1 MKDFA
6 NDSYK
11 TVVLIAEFIFVV
23 SFSTLYAQ
31 TQIIQGTACSC
42 RLPIHVL
49 IPTLSSLGIF
59 IGSLVYYLL
68 FPKFEENKER
78 YLSNIKSII
87 DILDPESKIIK
98 MMIEGKGKVT
108 QSKISSEIGKVK
120 AHRILK
126 ELELRGVI
134 EKEQYGKTN
143 VIKFSKKFSDIV
155 F

>member
-1 MKDFA
+1 M
-6 NDSYK
+6 
-11 TVVLIAEFIFVV
+11 
-23 SFSTLYAQ
+23 
-31 TQIIQGTACSC
+31 
-42 RLPIHVL
+42 
-49 IPTLSSLGIF
+49 
-59 IGSLVYYLL
+59 
-68 FPKFEENKER
+68 R